1 MNGLLLLSVQFSESK
16 KYNFMAKIL
25 SKLKNIAVKAIQ
37 VAAAFSPRAKA
48 LATAVG
54 ISAGTFAAVPE
65 VGTLEQK
72 IAAIA
77 SALVV
82 SGVHKLCY
90 LAKDYL
96 DNGKL
101 DKSVV
106 EEPKA

>member
-1 MNGLLLLSVQFSESK
+1 
-16 KYNFMAKIL
+16 MANILTKI
-25 SKLKNIAVKAIQ
+25 KNVAVKALSI
-37 VAAAFSPRAKA
+37 AAAFSPKAKA
-48 LATAVG
+48 LAAVVG
-54 ISAGTFAAVPE
+54 VSAGTFAAVPDA
-65 VGTLEQK
+65 GTIEQK

-82 SGVHKLCY
+82 SAVHKLCY

-106 EEPKA
+106 ETEDTAK